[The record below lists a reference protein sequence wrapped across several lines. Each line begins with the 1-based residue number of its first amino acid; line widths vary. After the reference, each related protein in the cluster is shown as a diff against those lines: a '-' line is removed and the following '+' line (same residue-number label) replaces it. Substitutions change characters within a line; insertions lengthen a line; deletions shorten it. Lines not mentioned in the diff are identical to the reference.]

1 MKHIVKNIVFSFL
14 SYCLNENI
22 PAQKLQSFLLVGF
35 QRLIEE
41 FSRSGLNALPPEA
54 LYDLANT
61 QRLLTE
67 SGLLSDAPEFLM
79 ESSSEYDISAA
90 AVGIWLAGLKD
101 QKVIHKGILRANSGK
116 CLDFLDKEGK
126 PQYQLFVQDNLES
139 LLRHAEVKRDQCF
152 SQVFPKSTL
161 DNLWLEKHDLAI
173 LFCRHSRRS
182 GDLRMLNAAMKLN
195 DWAFP
200 INRKQPPGIR
210 LARYLLALAEQERC
224 VQELMK

>member
-1 MKHIVKNIVFSFL
+1 MKNIIKNVIFSFL

-22 PAQKLQSFLLVGF
+22 SAQNLQSFLLAGF
-35 QRLIEE
+35 QRLVAE
-41 FSRSGLNALPPEA
+41 FARSGLNALPPET
-54 LYDLANT
+54 LNDLANT

-67 SGLLSDAPEFLM
+67 SGLLSDVAEFLPG
-79 ESSSEYDISAA
+79 SSSEYDISASG
-90 AVGIWLAGLKD
+90 VENWLAGLKD

-116 CLDFLDKEGK
+116 YLDFLDKESK
-126 PQYQLFVQDNLES
+126 PQYQLFVQDNLER
-139 LLRHAEVKRDQCF
+139 LLRHVEVKRDQCF
-152 SQVFPKSTL
+152 SQVFPKFTL
-161 DNLWLEKHDLAI
+161 DNLWLEKDDIAI

-224 VQELMK
+224 VQELMQ